1 MKRLVVVALVALPAL
16 AAAQPG
22 NYYAQPPPPVQPPTP
37 EVQPEPK
44 AHLELAILASSP
56 RGDWK
61 KQLGG
66 ETSPGLQ
73 VRLGFAVAPNISV
86 FGGARYV
93 RVNYDESVLGS
104 SDLRLSQRELQ
115 LGMRFT
121 TPVSPTAKFFVEG
134 DVHSATLTAS
144 VEGESESASGTGL
157 GVRAGLMFMLDRKIG
172 LGFAI
177 GYSSADIE
185 LDEGADG
192 FEDEWFS
199 GDVGLTF
206 LF

>member
-1 MKRLVVVALVALPAL
+1 MKRLVVALVALPAL

-22 NYYAQPPPPVQPPTP
+22 NYYAQPPPPQPVPSAP

-73 VRLGFAVAPNISV
+73 LRLGFAVAPNISV
-86 FGGARYV
+86 FGGVRYV
-93 RVNYDESVLGS
+93 RVNYDEAVLGS

-121 TPVSPTAKFFVEG
+121 TPVSPTARLFVEG

-144 VEGESESASGTGL
+144 VEGDSESESGVGL
-157 GVRAGLMFMLDRKIG
+157 GVRAGVMFMLDRKIG

-185 LDEGADG
+185 LNDGEDE
-192 FEDEWFS
+192 FEDEWLS